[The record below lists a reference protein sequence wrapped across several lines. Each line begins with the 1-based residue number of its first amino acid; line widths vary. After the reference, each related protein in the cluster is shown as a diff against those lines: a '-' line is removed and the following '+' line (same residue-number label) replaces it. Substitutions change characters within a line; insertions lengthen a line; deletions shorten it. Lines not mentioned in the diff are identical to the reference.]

1 MTGRRRKPTHQ
12 RGVALLAALL
22 VVAVGL
28 LLLAALLQTGD
39 MQRARSG
46 YLLRHEQ
53 AWQLARGME
62 AWGARILREA
72 RQRSDGVD
80 SLDDP
85 WLQPIAPVP
94 LPAGQISGR
103 LIDRGGCFNVNSLL
117 RVDGSD
123 DPLAA
128 ARLKRLL
135 RAASLP
141 ESLLPTLQDW
151 VDPDFSP
158 RASGA
163 EDATYRGRPPG
174 YLAANAPMLDLSE
187 LRLLNGVD
195 NATYARLRSLLCAL
209 PQDAAINLNTA
220 PIEVWMAL
228 DERVTAA
235 MARQLSM
242 DGHARYGGIDAIRA
256 ALKRQGVE
264 GVSLEGCSVGTRYF
278 RASILVEADAT
289 PYRFGALLRRDKNGV
304 AVLRRWQG
312 D

>member
-1 MTGRRRKPTHQ
+1 MGYDNPASRQ

-22 VVAVGL
+22 VVAIGL

-46 YLLRHEQ
+46 YLQRHEQ

-62 AWGARILREA
+62 AWAARILREA
-72 RQRSDGVD
+72 QQRGGGVD

-85 WLQPIAPVP
+85 WLQPIAPIP
-94 LPAGQISGR
+94 LPSGQISGS

-117 RVDGSD
+117 RDGAD
-123 DPLAA
+123 NPLAV
-128 ARLKRLL
+128 ARLERLL
-135 RAASLP
+135 RAAGLP
-141 ESLLPTLQDW
+141 ESLLPAIQDW

-158 RASGA
+158 RAGGA
-163 EDATYRGRPPG
+163 EDAMYRGRPPG
-174 YLAANAPMLDLSE
+174 YLTANAPMLDLSE

-195 NATYARLRSLLCAL
+195 DGTYARLRSLLCAL

-220 PIEVWMAL
+220 PIEMWMAL

-235 MARQLSM
+235 MARQLSL

-256 ALKRQGVE
+256 ALQRQGVE
-264 GVSLEGCSVGTRYF
+264 AVNLEGCTVGTRYF
-278 RASILVEADAT
+278 RASILVEADGT
-289 PYRFGALLRRDKNGV
+289 PYRFAALLRRDENGV